1 MQCSA
6 CGHENGPGDTF
17 CRGCGRLNP
26 TSSLDWAPSAFSDVE
41 LLDSRIVNRKL
52 ETAEDL
58 ALSSTEIEV
67 SDQSGFFERPLLR
80 PFSDA
85 LSEYTIIRK
94 LGEGGQGS
102 VYLATQQHL
111 QRKVAIKIV
120 SPTQDDAER
129 LIERLKREAVT
140 LASLEHPCVISLYDM
155 FESEGRLCIVMGFAE
170 GGSIEDLL
178 ARHRRLPEA
187 EAAAIVRQ
195 TALGLCA
202 LAEEGIV
209 HRDIKPG
216 NLMLT
221 KMGTIKIADLGL
233 AKVSAAALSLTHT
246 DAVVG
251 TPAYIA
257 PEQWDKE
264 QDHRSDLYSLG
275 CTLYELLIGEPP
287 FDGQDAEVYFEQH
300 LNDVPIDLRAILP
313 EVSPAMA
320 GIVKKLLQKDPGS
333 RFQTGYELAEAL
345 APLTSSARLGVG
357 LDAFIVQPRP
367 MRKAAPQR
375 FHPRPIGKRATWL
388 YILGLAAALGLGVVL
403 GAGLPW

>member
-1 MQCSA
+1 MQCSV
-6 CGHENGPGDTF
+6 CGHQNGPADTF
-17 CRGCGRLNP
+17 CVGCGRLNP

-41 LLDSRIVNRKL
+41 LLDSRVVNRKL

-58 ALSSTEIEV
+58 ALSSTEVDV
-67 SDQSGFFERPLLR
+67 SDPSGFFDRPLLR

-120 SPTQDDAER
+120 SPSHEDAER
-129 LIERLKREAVT
+129 LIERLKREALS
-140 LASLEHPCVISLYDM
+140 LASLEHPCVIPLYDM
-155 FESEGRLCIVMGFAE
+155 FQSDGRLCIVMGFAE
-170 GGSIEDLL
+170 GGSIEDML

-221 KMGTIKIADLGL
+221 KNGSIKIADLGL
-233 AKVSAAALSLTHT
+233 AKVSEAALSLTRS

-275 CTLYELLIGEPP
+275 CTLYELLVGDPP
-287 FDGQDAEVYFEQH
+287 FDGQDAEVYFLQH
-300 LNDVPIDLRAILP
+300 INDVPVDLRAILP
-313 EVSPAMA
+313 DVSEAMA
-320 GIVKKLLQKDPGS
+320 GIVKKLLQKNPES
-333 RFQTGYELAEAL
+333 RFQTGYELADAL
-345 APLTSSARLGVG
+345 APLAANARLGRG
-357 LDAFIVQPRP
+357 LDAFIAQPRP
-367 MRKAAPQR
+367 LRRVSRVSARPAAPR
-375 FHPRPIGKRATWL
+375 TWL
-388 YILGLAAALGLGVVL
+388 YVVGLAAALGLGIAL
-403 GAGLPW
+403 GALLPW